1 MTPEVVFIIS
11 SEKGKHKRKHAKK
24 RKKENSLIRCHS
36 ALNIACLQNIQLDWP
51 PTQDQKQFQIKSV
64 SRRVYKSSWLPLSQI
79 YYFAGLSNH
88 AFSHNWPNIVFDC
101 TERGISY
108 NSRKKSRILIGKTK
122 NSNLDR
128 GKFQA
133 NHYFMLVQNKKEGR
147 LNNVSNGSIN
157 SPSSFKRN
165 FRWYCYYY
173 YCL

>member
-1 MTPEVVFIIS
+1 MQRKEKRRIRWLGVIPRSHCLS
-11 SEKGKHKRKHAKK
+11 SEY
-24 RKKENSLIRCHS
+24 S
-36 ALNIACLQNIQLDWP
+36 ARLATNP
-51 PTQDQKQFQIKSV
+51 RSKTV
-64 SRRVYKSSWLPLSQI
+64 SRRVYKSSWVPLSWI

-88 AFSHNWPNIVFDC
+88 TFSHNWPNIVFDC

-157 SPSSFKRN
+157 SPSSFKKN

-173 YCL
+173 YYCLWPGNPLFCCVSFYFA